1 MCGYMCYRRNF
12 SYPQGTFLYSK
23 DLYVFCWSLMNRI
36 ILNFKM
42 EMPRRKVPS
51 FLISVIICI
60 SLTAFIFF
68 ATKSYLWDFFHCR
81 FFHQNYQIFVEETYI
96 EVASRCYKYKS
107 DVIFWDTIS
116 FRTTSTTCVNV
127 LYTALTFRGWGS
139 KHQPNCKKL
148 LKKYVNRRDKKIF
161 YYCTFFF
168 LQSCLIWFLHDRMI

>member
-1 MCGYMCYRRNF
+1 MCGYMCNRSNF

-42 EMPRRKVPS
+42 EMPRRKLPS
-51 FLISVIICI
+51 FFISVIICI

-116 FRTTSTTCVNV
+116 FRTASTTCVNV
-127 LYTALTFRGWGS
+127 LYTALNLEGGDQNTNQTAKICWKSMWIEGI
-139 KHQPNCKKL
+139 KKSSIL
-148 LKKYVNRRDKKIF
+148 VHS
-161 YYCTFFF
+161 FFF
-168 LQSCLIWFLHDRMI
+168 NFV